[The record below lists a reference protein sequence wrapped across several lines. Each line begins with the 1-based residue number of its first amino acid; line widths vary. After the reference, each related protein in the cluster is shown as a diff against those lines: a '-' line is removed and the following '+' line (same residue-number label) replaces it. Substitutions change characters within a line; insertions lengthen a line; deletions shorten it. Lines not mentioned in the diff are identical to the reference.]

1 MLKKYDPQVENFID
15 GIDFSYNDPCIFIV
29 YRPGASGDLL
39 ASIINT
45 HYLNTGASCF
55 GITENG
61 QVIFRASDHS
71 ITGIR
76 HKSMRDD
83 LGNMFTDELLYN
95 ISESL
100 SNRNLHYSL
109 IDQMIFRNHMFKKHE
124 IELILDKFPKSKVI
138 QIYIEDNHQKQLI
151 NYQANLKN
159 ANIKEDNFDFSN
171 LVPNKI
177 EHVQSP
183 RLLSIPYISLFEK
196 QSFEHTYDRIVKF
209 LDLESR
215 LIRFSYIEYYLKCQT
230 KEFRDALKEYKKQ
243 F

>member
-1 MLKKYDPQVENFID
+1 MLKKYDPQVENFRD

-39 ASIINT
+39 ASVINT

-61 QVIFRASDHS
+61 QVVFRASDFN
-71 ITGIR
+71 IIDMR
-76 HKSMRDD
+76 HKSMKDD
-83 LGNMFTDELLYN
+83 SENLFTNELLN
-95 ISESL
+95 DITQSL

-109 IDQMIFRNHMFKKHE
+109 IDQMIFRNHMFKNHE

-138 QIYIEDNHQKQLI
+138 QIYIEDNHQLQLVK
-151 NYQANLKN
+151 YQSNLKN
-159 ANIKEDNFDFSN
+159 ANIKEDYFDFSN